1 MKPAT
6 TKTFATKLCIAAAF
20 TSLAVAPALAQSS
33 FERVQQG
40 WHFFGQNG
48 QPAEVRLGLGA
59 GFSPDYEGSD
69 EYEVM
74 ALPVITASNVFGFN
88 FTPFALSYN
97 LAEYNSAGGAWSVGF
112 GPRVAFDFG
121 RDQDANAAL
130 AGLGDVD
137 SSILPGAFVNLR
149 MGPALATASFG
160 QDIAD
165 GHDGAVADFGL
176 STVVPVTQQITLMP
190 GITAS
195 WADDDYMQSYF
206 GINATQAANSAYGA
220 YNAEGG
226 FKSIGANVNAIYAIN
241 ENWAANTMLGYERLI
256 GDAADSPIV
265 DGPGSANQFS
275 VMFGVTRGFSF

>member
-1 MKPAT
+1 M
-6 TKTFATKLCIAAAF
+6 TKTLATKLSIAV
-20 TSLAVAPALAQSS
+20 TLGSLAATPSFAQSS
-33 FERVQQG
+33 FERVDQG
-40 WHFFGQNG
+40 WHFFGQGG
-48 QPAEVRLGLGA
+48 QPAEVRLGLGG
-59 GFSPDYEGSD
+59 GFSPDYQGSD

-74 ALPVITASNVFGFN
+74 PLPIITARNVFGFN

-130 AGLGDVD
+130 AGLGDID

-176 STVVPVTQQITLMP
+176 STFVPVTQQITLMP
-190 GITAS
+190 GLTAS

-206 GINATQAANSAYGA
+206 GISATQAANSAYGA

-241 ENWAANTMLGYERLI
+241 ENWAANTRLGYERLL